1 LSIITSATKKGG
13 QAMGAGVGKYCVKV
27 ARLRPKWYTACAD
40 LSLYELEMFT
50 EAEATFLF

>member
-1 LSIITSATKKGG
+1 
-13 QAMGAGVGKYCVKV
+13 MGAGVGKYCVKV